1 LKRLFLAN
9 SPKIEILFFGLAESN
24 YTQTQTFYTMSQ
36 ETPFMPQFYFKKH
49 FPNLTQEEYDEF
61 TQRWV
66 DERRYEEIDDIVR
79 DTFAQW
85 KNDAKEI
92 CVGCGENVGEV
103 NLTKDYCGDLMC
115 ENCFEE
121 PEEKEEE
128 PEILIYPKKNKMKKK
143 VKNFLEQIEESDISS
158 KVEATK
164 DEGRQSETQNRK
176 GNRLMVRATYYGQED
191 CFKIPD
197 GLDLEDE
204 TVVKSWGV
212 SRCVLHIHYVD
223 GKEEHIYAYNSIEAD
238 LKYPQDEEIVD
249 IEDCGMCDDPYDDEE

>member
-1 LKRLFLAN
+1 M
-9 SPKIEILFFGLAESN
+9 LFFGLEESN

-61 TQRWV
+61 AQRWV

-85 KNDAKEI
+85 KQE
-92 CVGCGENVGEV
+92 
-103 NLTKDYCGDLMC
+103 KDD
-115 ENCFEE
+115 EE

-164 DEGRQSETQNRK
+164 EPSKTQNRK
-176 GNRLMVRATYYGQED
+176 GNRLMVRAAYSGPED
-191 CFKIPD
+191 YFKIPD
-197 GLDLEDE
+197 GLDLADE
-204 TVVKSWGV
+204 TVVKGWEV
-212 SRCVLHIHYVD
+212 RWRELVIHYAD
-223 GKEEHIYAYNSIEAD
+223 GRMEHICAYNSFDGDEKRPEEAEIE
-238 LKYPQDEEIVD
+238 KV
-249 IEDCGMCDDPYDDEE
+249 EDCGMCDDPYEYEDEE